1 MFAEP
6 CAGAIA
12 LLALIAAF
20 ALVTGVMQIAFA
32 FELRCVVGELE
43 RPFHPRTTAKP
54 VTHGSRRGARC

>member
-1 MFAEP
+1 
-6 CAGAIA
+6 
-12 LLALIAAF
+12 
-20 ALVTGVMQIAFA
+20 MQIAFA